1 MIIVD
6 KDTIAT
12 PSLITEWIAKHK
24 ELCKKFTKNHN
35 YYNGKHEILD
45 LNKDEDR
52 PNNKPVINLAKY
64 ITVMATNY
72 LVGKQVDYSYNG
84 EQGKETFDKIMDLYK
99 RQSMPMHDKHMAK
112 TMSISGLSYELAYMS
127 SDEKPVPKVADISEY
142 DAEIICDN
150 TVEHN
155 CLYGLHFYEA
165 DDNKTIIELYD
176 NTYKTTYQAGANFIN
191 PKQVGKPEAH
201 GFDRVP
207 ITELKNN
214 DEIQGDFE
222 QNINAIDSY
231 EKIFAEQI
239 NDIEDFNDAIL
250 MLYNTN
256 FYQGDQKE
264 FEDRRKQLKKDKILE
279 FTSNDQSAAWLTKIM
294 DQSKISVLASALRAD
309 IHATSFVPNMTDVN
323 FANNSSGVA
332 MQYKLIGFEALTSEK
347 QTFFEKCLRRRLKL
361 FASALKLLGGQEI
374 DVQDITITFNRS
386 LPRNDVEMASI
397 VSQVDNRNIIDKET
411 LGKQFSFYNEDVEK
425 NLEKYK
431 EENPQIDYASVNNP
445 SLYSFGGS
453 I

>member
-6 KDTIAT
+6 KDTVAT
-12 PSLITEWIAKHK
+12 TELIVKWIAKHK
-24 ELCKKFTKNHN
+24 ELDGKFYKNHN
-35 YYNGKHEILD
+35 YYNGNHDILNI
-45 LNKDEDR
+45 NKDPSK

-72 LVGKQVDYSYNG
+72 LVGQKVDYSYKG
-84 EQGKETFDKIMDLYK
+84 EEGKQTFDRIIDLYK
-99 RQSMPMHDKHMAK
+99 RQSIATHDKKMAK
-112 TMSISGLSYELAYMS
+112 IMSISGVSYELAYMS
-127 SDEKPVPKVADISEY
+127 SDDNPVPKVADLSEFE
-142 DAEIICDN
+142 AEIICDN

-155 CLYGLHFYEA
+155 CLYGLHFFKA

-176 NTYKTTYQAGANFIN
+176 SVYKTTYQAGDNFVN
-191 PKQVGKPEAH
+191 PKQIGEKEVH

-214 DEIQGDFE
+214 DEVQGDFE
-222 QNINAIDSY
+222 QNINSIDTY

-279 FTSNDQSAAWLTKIM
+279 FTSNDQSASWLTKIM
-294 DQSKISVLASALRAD
+294 DQSKINVLAAALRAD
-309 IHATSFVPNMTDVN
+309 IHATSFVPNMTDIN
-323 FANNSSGVA
+323 FANNTSGVA
-332 MQYKLIGFEALTSEK
+332 MQYKLLGFEALTSEK

-361 FASALKLLGGQEI
+361 FVSALKLLGEQEI
-374 DVQDITITFNRS
+374 DVQDINITFNRS

-425 NLEKYK
+425 NLEKEK
-431 EENPQIDYASVNNP
+431 EENPQIDYATLNNP
-445 SLYSFGGS
+445 GLYSFGGS

>member
-12 PSLITEWIAKHK
+12 PTLITKWIAKHK
-24 ELCKKFTKNHN
+24 ELYKKFEENHD
-35 YYNGKHEILD
+35 YYNGKHRILD
-45 LNKDEDR
+45 LNKQDK

-72 LVGKQVDYSYNG
+72 LVGKKVEYSYNG
-84 EQGKETFDKIMDLYK
+84 ATGKETFDKIMDLYK
-99 RQSMPMHDKHMAK
+99 RQSIAMHDKQMAK
-112 TMSISGLSYELAYMS
+112 TMSISGLSYELSYMS
-127 SDEKPVPKVADISEY
+127 SDEKPVPKVAVISEY

-155 CLYGLHFYEA
+155 CLYGLHFYKA
-165 DDNKTIIELYD
+165 DNNKTIIELYD

-191 PKQVGKPEAH
+191 PKQVGEAEVH

-207 ITELKNN
+207 ITELRNN
-214 DEIQGDFE
+214 DELQGDFE
-222 QNINAIDSY
+222 QNINSIDSY

-239 NDIEDFNDAIL
+239 NDIEDFNDAML

-256 FYQGDQKE
+256 FYQSDQKE
-264 FEDRRKQLKKDKILE
+264 FEDRVKQLKRDKILE

-361 FASALKLLGGQEI
+361 FVSALKLLGQQEI

-386 LPRNDVEMASI
+386 LPRNDVEMATI
-397 VSQVDNRNIIDKET
+397 ASQVDGRNIIDKET

-425 NLEKYK
+425 NLEKEK
-431 EENPQIDYASVNNP
+431 EENPQIDYALLNNP
-445 SLYSFGGS
+445 NLYSLGGNL
-453 I
+453 

>member
-6 KDTIAT
+6 KNTIAT
-12 PSLITEWIAKHK
+12 PELITKWIAKHNENK
-24 ELCKKFTKNHN
+24 IKFDINHN
-35 YYNGKHEILD
+35 YYKGKHHILD
-45 LNKDEDR
+45 LTKEDK
-52 PNNKPVINLAKY
+52 PNNKPVINIAKY

-72 LVGKQVDYSYNG
+72 LVGKKVEYSYNG
-84 EQGKETFDKIMDLYK
+84 TVGKETFDKIMDLYK
-99 RQSMPMHDKHMAK
+99 RQSISMHDKQMAK
-112 TMSISGLSYELAYMS
+112 TMSITGLSYELTYMS
-127 SDEKPVPKVADISEY
+127 SDEKPVPKVAIISEY

-150 TVEHN
+150 TVENN
-155 CLYGLHFYEA
+155 CLYGLHFYET

-176 NTYKTTYQAGANFIN
+176 NTYKTTYQANKNFVN
-191 PKQVGKPEAH
+191 PKQLGEPVAH

-222 QNINAIDSY
+222 QNINSIDSY

-279 FTSNDQSAAWLTKIM
+279 FTSNEQSAAWLTKIM

-309 IHATSFVPNMTDVN
+309 IHATSFVPNLTDVN

-361 FASALKLLGGQEI
+361 FVSALKLLGKQEI

-397 VSQVDNRNIIDKET
+397 AAQIDGRNIIDKST
-411 LGKQFSFYNEDVEK
+411 LGKQFSFYNEDVDK
-425 NLEKYK
+425 NLEKEK
-431 EENPQIDYASVNNP
+431 EESPQIDYASVNNP
-445 SLYSFGGS
+445 NIFSFSGNL
-453 I
+453 